1 MYINSVINQLK
12 IAVDS
17 TVIMFER
24 IEESK
29 LLTKPLNHKGAI
41 SELCEHIS
49 LLIAADI
56 NILNG
61 ETEMEM
67 KDFYNKNSGK
77 SLDEMK
83 VQLLTSF
90 KNLVEIYS
98 NYTSEELFEIKKA
111 YWGVSYSR
119 YEWLLEILV
128 HFYHHRAQLHML
140 IREHIDGGFSLFE

>member
-29 LLTKPLNHKGAI
+29 LLTKPLKGAT

-61 ETEMEM
+61 KTETEM
-67 KDFYNKNSGK
+67 KDFYNENSGR
-77 SLDEMK
+77 SLEEMK

-98 NYTSEELFEIKKA
+98 NYTSQELFEIKKA

-140 IREHIDGGFSLFE
+140 IREQIDGGFSLFE